1 MRGEQMTKLL
11 PAVLLFC
18 LGMVANSAADDWG
31 PWEVPTTKLTQ
42 QETSTFSPIEKGSN
56 GFLQRAVRFYQR
68 DISPV
73 DGPRCPMAPTCSTY
87 ALQAL
92 DRHGPLL
99 GVFITVDRFYR
110 EIDPIEHSQPL
121 VRHGYLR
128 FADPLDEND
137 FWLDA
142 PSPQLNTE

>member
-1 MRGEQMTKLL
+1 MTKLFS
-11 PAVLLFC
+11 VTLL
-18 LGMVANSAADDWG
+18 LWMGMIASAAADDWG
-31 PWEVPTTKLTQ
+31 PWEVPTAKAPQ
-42 QETSTFSPIEKGSN
+42 QSVSTLNRAEGSLN
-56 GFLQRAVRFYQR
+56 GFLQRAVRFYQH

-73 DGPRCPMAPTCSTY
+73 DGPRCPMTPTCSTY

-99 GVFITVDRFYR
+99 GIFITVDRFYR
-110 EIDPIEHSQPL
+110 EIDPIEHSRPL
-121 VRHGYLR
+121 AQHGYLR

-142 PSPQLNTE
+142 PPPQIDVE